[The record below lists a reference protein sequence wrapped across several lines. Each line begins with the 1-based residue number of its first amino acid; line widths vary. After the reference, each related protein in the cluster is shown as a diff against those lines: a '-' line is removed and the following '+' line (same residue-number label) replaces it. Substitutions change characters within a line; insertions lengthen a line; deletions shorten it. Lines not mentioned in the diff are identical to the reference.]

1 MNIEWFKFG
10 GYVLPAVAM
19 ALNFAARFKT
29 LTNERISIYK
39 DIKPLCTAIEMKPYE
54 IKAIDKEIKNLILFE
69 ATRIRNPLL
78 AQQHLKILSCNDLN
92 DIQKLRIKKLAH
104 CIDQEANDTATG
116 NKEIKFTLNKEK
128 YKKRRV
134 EGFGFIIA
142 CLISYYILFFSA
154 LNLPKEDLLS
164 AIAML
169 VISLFLIGI
178 ILVTIATY
186 PVLGFYKGNKK
197 IIDSLNIFYDE
208 S

>member
-1 MNIEWFKFG
+1 MNIEWLKFV

-19 ALNFAARFKT
+19 ALNFAARFKS

-78 AQQHLKILSCNDLN
+78 AQQHLKILSCNDIT
-92 DIQKLRIKKLAH
+92 DIQKSRIKKLAH

-116 NKEIKFTLNKEK
+116 NKEIRFILNKEK
-128 YKKRRV
+128 YKKRKI
-134 EGFGFIIA
+134 EGFVFIIA
-142 CLISYYILFFSA
+142 CLITYYILFFSA
-154 LNLPKEDLLS
+154 LSLPKEDILI

-169 VISLFLIGI
+169 VMSLFLICI

-186 PVLGFYKGNKK
+186 PVFGFYKGNKK
-197 IIDSLNIFYDE
+197 IIDSLNIFCDE

>member
-1 MNIEWFKFG
+1 MNIEWLKFG
-10 GYVLPAVAM
+10 SYVLPAIAM
-19 ALNFAARFKT
+19 TLNFAARFKT

-39 DIKPLCTAIEMKPYE
+39 DIKPLCTAIEMKSYE

-92 DIQKLRIKKLAH
+92 DIQKSRIKKLAH

-128 YKKRRV
+128 YKKRKT
-134 EGFGFIIA
+134 EGFGYIIT
-142 CLISYYILFFSA
+142 CLIAYYILFFSA
-154 LNLPKEDLLS
+154 LSFPKEDIPI

-169 VISLFLIGI
+169 IMSLGPVWIL
-178 ILVTIATY
+178 LVTIATY
-186 PVLGFYKGNKK
+186 PVFGFYKGNKD
-197 IIDSLNIFYDE
+197 IIDSLNTFYDE